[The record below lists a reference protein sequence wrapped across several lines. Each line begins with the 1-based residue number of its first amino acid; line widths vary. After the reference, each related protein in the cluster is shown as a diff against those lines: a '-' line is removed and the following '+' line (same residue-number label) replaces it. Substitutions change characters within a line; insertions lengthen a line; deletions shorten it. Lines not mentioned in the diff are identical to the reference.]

1 MRIIWFPI
9 FFYVVVLL
17 LNLLMSTLL
26 FHFSPLLFD
35 LFFFFFYSIDLINL
49 NIFLTYRNTFIFF
62 SSFSQSYISRAT
74 TCFQLINNKC
84 SLSFIWI
91 LLFFPFFP
99 FFPVTK
105 RENIVRRVLKSVS
118 DSRQWWQGV
127 PNGNRRS
134 MQIYEIFGWRF
145 LIFFLWEHWL
155 YRLFIWYLPR
165 SYAIFN
171 FWCIR

>member
-1 MRIIWFPI
+1 MFTDRVYLNDILYRIVLYDIVSYYFAICLYYIIQWDII
-9 FFYVVVLL
+9 FYANNVVVLI

-74 TCFQLINNKC
+74 TCFKLINNTC

-91 LLFFPFFP
+91 FFIISYYFFQLLKEKILFGESLNRLVIVDNDDREYPMEI
-99 FFPVTK
+99 VEACKYTK
-105 RENIVRRVLKSVS
+105 
-118 DSRQWWQGV
+118 
-127 PNGNRRS
+127 
-134 MQIYEIFGWRF
+134 
-145 LIFFLWEHWL
+145 
-155 YRLFIWYLPR
+155 YLDDG
-165 SYAIFN
+165 F
-171 FWCIR
+171 